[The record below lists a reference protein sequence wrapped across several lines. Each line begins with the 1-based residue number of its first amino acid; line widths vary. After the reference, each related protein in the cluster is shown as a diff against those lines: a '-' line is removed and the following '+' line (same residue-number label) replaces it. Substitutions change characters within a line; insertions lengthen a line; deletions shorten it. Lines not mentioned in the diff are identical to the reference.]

1 MGKGTW
7 RSFSPCFFL
16 LFFFPLF
23 FCTPIEE
30 QLICQTVVVGMVLT
44 LATRFVWRFLTMV
57 NTLIVKKSPY
67 KTNLKK

>member
-1 MGKGTW
+1 
-7 RSFSPCFFL
+7 
-16 LFFFPLF
+16 
-23 FCTPIEE
+23 
-30 QLICQTVVVGMVLT
+30 VVVGMVLT